1 MIFVCKVYH
10 DDMLYHLIF
19 FTNVLRVLESRGMHK
34 NELAKLT
41 GISPAFLSDLTN
53 GKTNPSLKTMERIA
67 EALEV
72 SLPWL
77 LESTD
82 LDHQSLVVLS
92 GGKHHGSLPE
102 GYERITVVLPAQKAY
117 IVKQWDADAKKK
129 LHDLVEPRSR
139 AG

>member
-10 DDMLYHLIF
+10 DHMLYHLIF

-67 EALEV
+67 EALDV

-92 GGKHHGSLPE
+92 GGKYNASLPE
-102 GYERITVVLPAQKAY
+102 GYERITAVLPAQKAY
-117 IVKQWDADAKKK
+117 IVKQWEAEAKRKM
-129 LHDLVEPRSR
+129 SNI
-139 AG
+139 

>member
-1 MIFVCKVYH
+1 MIFECKVYH
-10 DDMLYHLIF
+10 VDMLYHLIF
-19 FTNVLRVLESRGMHK
+19 FTNVLRVLESRGMQK

-67 EALEV
+67 EALDV

-92 GGKHHGSLPE
+92 GGKYNASLPE
-102 GYERITVVLPAQKAY
+102 GYERITAVLPAQKAY
-117 IVKQWDADAKKK
+117 IVKQWEAEAKKK
-129 LHDLVEPRSR
+129 MSNI
-139 AG
+139 G

>member
-1 MIFVCKVYH
+1 
-10 DDMLYHLIF
+10 
-19 FTNVLRVLESRGMHK
+19 MHK

-67 EALEV
+67 EALDV

-92 GGKHHGSLPE
+92 GGKYNASLPE
-102 GYERITVVLPAQKAY
+102 GYERITAVLPAQKAY
-117 IVKQWDADAKKK
+117 IVKQWEAEAKRKM
-129 LHDLVEPRSR
+129 SNI
-139 AG
+139 